1 MKLLI
6 FLLIATVGLAR
17 DSQLVKAAQIH
28 QKDMGAAI
36 QSNRIVD
43 EQFSRSKREFENR
56 WDKFKTGRTFARW
69 TPNRPM
75 QEIEAEFDE
84 LWEDRIFTWYEKI
97 DLKTPIRQVHPDYT
111 IAEELL
117 VGDHVRVPK
126 CVAFEYNKS
135 CSYFNSSNINIGGLR
150 FLAME
155 GTRSKDENGFFHL
168 LLNYHVNCLVRL
180 TSDYEG
186 DQKKCHPYWKGR
198 MASIPFPCG
207 RVDNTLN
214 IPRKDGYSL
223 PIPYIICEEWPDNRG
238 IRTETLLKIVE
249 TTRKKIRSPEDLIAV
264 HCSAGVGRT
273 GTFIAAFTLLHLIDQ
288 QIAAGINIED
298 INISVEEIV
307 AKLSLQRFHMVS
319 QKVQYGSLYR
329 LVDLYVEKISATNRP
344 LS

>member
-1 MKLLI
+1 MKV
-6 FLLIATVGLAR
+6 FLFLAIATIGFAR
-17 DSQLVKAAQIH
+17 DSELVQAALVH
-28 QKDMGAAI
+28 LKDMGAAV
-36 QSNRIVD
+36 QSNKIVD
-43 EQFSRSKREFENR
+43 EHFTRSKREFENR
-56 WDKFKTGRTFARW
+56 WEKFKIGRTFARW

-75 QEIEAEFDE
+75 EEIEEEFGGLYE
-84 LWEDRIFTWYEKI
+84 ARIFTWYEKI
-97 DLKTPIRQVHPDYT
+97 DLETPIRQVHPDYS
-111 IAEELL
+111 IAEELI
-117 VGDHVRVPK
+117 VGDHVRVPR

-180 TSDYEG
+180 TPDFEG

-198 MASIPFPCG
+198 IVSIPHPSG
-207 RVDNTLN
+207 HVENTLN
-214 IPRKDGYSL
+214 IPRKDSYPL
-223 PIPYIICEEWPDNRG
+223 PIPYIVCEEWPDNRG
-238 IRTETLLKIVE
+238 IGPEMLLKVLE
-249 TTRKKIRSPEDLIAV
+249 AARKKNQSTDDLIAV

-288 QIAAGINIED
+288 QIADGVNIED

-319 QKVQYGSLYR
+319 QKTQYGDLYR
-329 LVDLYVEKISATNRP
+329 LVDLYLEKIGKH
-344 LS
+344 